1 MDLSR
6 LAYVTFD
13 AADLGQVTVDAASGD
28 WNTWI
33 RVGLKRRRWTDG
45 ASFVRDVIAERTRR
59 GFEEADWETA
69 APAVSQGQA
78 AAMPE
83 AQRDAFA
90 AGLLAKTRRLF
101 IPIWERQGRK
111 IVKRDPEAA
120 AGLLA
125 PRGDET
131 PSDALFRLASLR
143 EDDRDLATER
153 SMPVALRLGISDIAP
168 ALRTYDILKK
178 AHPTI
183 ALADSLRQSSP
194 SFALKGLLDDA
205 TGFQSRTRDLLR
217 SETEW
222 SRTLRGVSATD
233 DVFRKAL
240 AAAEFGRVVPLPPA
254 LSEALRLSTVSA
266 SLRPDPLWRHS
277 AVAAALALNLSGATS
292 WARDLNRDF
301 GLGLSRSTLAG
312 LVALS
317 AGGDPYSS
325 ALTNLAQAR
334 PGWLYTVEAVLV
346 GEAAAGPAARVLIEY
361 DEVGGD
367 ETPIESVLTDLHT
380 LDRDG
385 ATAMEARL
393 REDLP
398 RRTSSLDRL
407 DILGRHGGI
416 ALLSLIIGVG
426 GIAYTVIDSLGD
438 GHERKIEALGEA
450 QKASLERIAV
460 LQQQTLEQA
469 REDRNI
475 RGLRRRTRLRL
486 AADAEAPEIRI
497 LFPDELVRVLD
508 AKGVWVRVEVTDY
521 RGAVTEGWLPRNAL
535 TPPTL

>member
-13 AADLGQVTVDAASGD
+13 AADLGHVTVDVASSN

-33 RVGLKRRRWTDG
+33 SVGLKRRRWTDG

-69 APAVSQGQA
+69 APVLSHEQA
-78 AAMPE
+78 EAMPE

-90 AGLLAKTRRLF
+90 AGLLANTRRLF
-101 IPIWERQGRK
+101 TPIWERQGRK
-111 IVKRDPEAA
+111 VVKRDPEAA

-125 PRGDET
+125 LRGEET
-131 PSDALFRLASLR
+131 PSDALFRLANLR
-143 EDDRDLATER
+143 EEDRALATER
-153 SMPVALRLGISDIAP
+153 AMPVALRAGIPGIAP
-168 ALRTYDILKK
+168 ALRHYDILKK

-194 SFALKGLLDDA
+194 SFALRGLLNDA
-205 TGFQSRTRDLLR
+205 TGFQSRTRSLLR

-222 SRTLRGVSATD
+222 SRTLRGVSAND
-233 DVFRKAL
+233 DVFRKTL
-240 AAAEFGRVVPLPPA
+240 ASAEFGRGIRLAPA
-254 LSEALRLSTVSA
+254 LSEALRLSAVSA
-266 SLRPDPLWRHS
+266 LVRPEPLWRHS
-277 AVAAALALNLSGATS
+277 AVAAALALNLSGSTS

-312 LVALS
+312 LAALS
-317 AGGDPYSS
+317 AGGDAYSS

-334 PGWLYTVEAVLV
+334 PGWLYTVDAILSGETAV
-346 GEAAAGPAARVLIEY
+346 GPAARVLIEY
-361 DEVGGD
+361 DEVEGD

-385 ATAMEARL
+385 PTAMEARL

-416 ALLSLIIGVG
+416 VLLSLIITVG
-426 GIAYTVIDSLGD
+426 QLADSVIDQLD
-438 GHERKIEALGEA
+438 DRHERKMESLGEA
-450 QKASLERIAV
+450 RKASLERIIV

-486 AADAEAPEIRI
+486 AADAEAAVIRI

-521 RGAVTEGWLPRNAL
+521 RGGVTEGWLPRNVL
-535 TPPTL
+535 TPPAP